1 MKNYISRAKTN
12 GVHIYTSLSEDKY
25 ISKYRLIHDNK
36 YVEIERINGRCD
48 HFEIEKDTIKELDRS
63 LEETLDFYKDKV
75 NKKINESVSLKQI
88 LLSLHLTNAIL
99 NWSFGNIISAC
110 CWTACTG
117 LVYLQIH
124 NPLMLKRELKLV
136 SWINDNKDKVNEV
149 IREEVDSKRETSSNT
164 NTLNMITP
172 KYPTDLVPY
181 SESMYEEGISLNN
194 IDELTNKQLRGLK
207 RKVLR
212 KERRK

>member
-1 MKNYISRAKTN
+1 M
-12 GVHIYTSLSEDKY
+12 
-25 ISKYRLIHDNK
+25 
-36 YVEIERINGRCD
+36 
-48 HFEIEKDTIKELDRS
+48 
-63 LEETLDFYKDKV
+63 EETLDFYKDKV
-75 NKKINESVSLKQI
+75 NKKINESISLKQI

-149 IREEVDSKRETSSNT
+149 DSKRETSSNT

>member
-1 MKNYISRAKTN
+1 MKNYINRAKTN

-25 ISKYRLIHDNK
+25 ISKYRLTRQNK
-36 YVEIERINGRCD
+36 YVEIEMINGRREE
-48 HFEIEKDTIKELDRS
+48 FEVEEGTIEELDRS
-63 LEETLDFYKDKV
+63 LKKTLDLYKEKVTKKV
-75 NKKINESVSLKQI
+75 NENISLKSMLI
-88 LLSLHLTNAIL
+88 SLHLTNAIL
-99 NWSFGNIISAC
+99 NWSLGNIISAC

-117 LVYLQIH
+117 LTYLQIH

-136 SWINDNKDKVNEV
+136 SWINENRDKVNEV
-149 IREEVDSKRETSSNT
+149 IREEVDSKREQTTST

-172 KYPTDLVPY
+172 KYPSDLVPY
-181 SESMYEEGISLNN
+181 SESMYENGLNLNN
-194 IDELTNKQLRGLK
+194 IDELTNKQLRNIK